1 METFDYIFWPCS
13 VEIYDNWKNNLEGIL
28 EKIKIESPYL
38 FKKFV
43 DKKILLRGW
52 CWKPRTLPGWFEGY
66 GKDAVKVMSKIQKKY
81 NVFCATEVWTAEH
94 IKICFRYWITH
105 LWIGARST
113 SNPFLMDKLAEKI
126 IFYAKKN
133 YINLWK
139 ITIGVKNPIWYDI
152 DLWKGALLR
161 LKKSWVFIY
170 PIHRWYN
177 FSKKWLKKDNQNL
190 KFRNMPYTEEELKEL
205 EQIWFTLDD
214 IVTDYSHIIGN
225 STNIIEEL
233 FKNRNHF
240 PRKKMMIE
248 IHPDPTNALT
258 DSNQQI
264 LPNDIIFILRK
275 KGYIQ
280 KY

>member
-1 METFDYIFWPCS
+1 
-13 VEIYDNWKNNLEGIL
+13 
-28 EKIKIESPYL
+28 
-38 FKKFV
+38 
-43 DKKILLRGW
+43 
-52 CWKPRTLPGWFEGY
+52 
-66 GKDAVKVMSKIQKKY
+66 
-81 NVFCATEVWTAEH
+81 
-94 IKICFRYWITH
+94 
-105 LWIGARST
+105 
-113 SNPFLMDKLAEKI
+113 
-126 IFYAKKN
+126 
-133 YINLWK
+133 
-139 ITIGVKNPIWYDI
+139 
-152 DLWKGALLR
+152 
-161 LKKSWVFIY
+161 
-170 PIHRWYN
+170 
-177 FSKKWLKKDNQNL
+177 
-190 KFRNMPYTEEELKEL
+190 MPYTEEELKEL

-225 STNIIEEL
+225 STNILEEL